1 MRFCR
6 QKNRLPRLLI
16 ALPLLVALG
25 ACQTFGPSIPDQEL
39 DNASP
44 GPFRPFRSSMNAA
57 PQARAPLSS
66 ADATAAGGS
75 PILVRGTNDL
85 PAITPD
91 VPTSTIKNGEYV
103 LNFDNVDIRDVLKTV
118 LTDMLGINYVVDP
131 AIQGTISL
139 RTAKP
144 LSRAAVLPAFE
155 EALKL
160 AGAALVPGSSGYQV
174 VPIAS
179 AAQRGAIG
187 VAGNSL
193 GPGYQVRLVPLRYVT
208 APDVQRVLDPLVP
221 PGTVIPAAASNAS
234 LITLAGTASDVDR
247 AERAIAMFDVNWLRS
262 QSFGLF
268 PLRYSSAA
276 SVAEG
281 LNSVIGKQGPLAGV
295 VRIVPIAHLN
305 AILVVSKNYAHV
317 EEMRTWV
324 ERFDR
329 GRNVLKPRLFVYYV
343 QNGRARD
350 LANVLTK
357 ALSQSRGGTTSASTS
372 PSAVP
377 PTDDLAPATDSPQ
390 PSAPGLNSP
399 LVNSAGGSS
408 GAVPA
413 SLTTPVG
420 SITMSTPDGAGNDAS
435 AALTDLRITADE
447 PNNALLIMTTPERY
461 AQVES
466 ALVRLDAAPLQVM
479 LEASIAEVDLNDGFR
494 YGVQVSLEK
503 GAFSALSSAVAA
515 TALGP
520 STGGLSAALL
530 RSDIKAT
537 LDFLSNYTTVRVISA
552 PKLMVLN
559 NRTASLQVGDQVP
572 IATSSS
578 VSNITPNAPTVNSIQ
593 MYDTGIILRVTP
605 RVNRNGRVLMDIA
618 QEVSQSVPTTTSTLN
633 SPTIQQRR
641 VATSVVVEDGQ
652 TVAIGGLIKDSR
664 ARDRTGVPWL
674 KDVPGVG
681 PLFGT
686 SDDRTDRTEL
696 LILIQPH
703 VIRNAASA
711 EAATDELSAKLPMLH
726 DSFRAPRRP

>member
-1 MRFCR
+1 
-6 QKNRLPRLLI
+6 
-16 ALPLLVALG
+16 
-25 ACQTFGPSIPDQEL
+25 
-39 DNASP
+39 
-44 GPFRPFRSSMNAA
+44 MNAT

-66 ADATAAGGS
+66 ADASAAGGS
-75 PILVRGTNDL
+75 PILVHGTNDL

-131 AIQGTISL
+131 VIQGTISL

-281 LNSVIGKQGPLAGV
+281 LNSVIGKQGPLAGA

-350 LANVLTK
+350 LASVLTK
-357 ALSQSRGGTTSASTS
+357 ALSQSRGGNTSAATSS
-372 PSAVP
+372 PSAP
-377 PTDDLAPATDSPQ
+377 TTDDISPATDSPQ
-390 PSAPGLNSP
+390 PSMPNASGLNSP
-399 LVNSAGGSS
+399 LANSSGGGS

-413 SLTTPVG
+413 SLITPIG
-420 SITMSTPDGAGNDAS
+420 STTMSTPDGPGNDAS
-435 AALTDLRITADE
+435 TALTDLRITADE

-664 ARDRTGVPWL
+664 ARDRTGLPWL

-696 LILIQPH
+696 LVLIQPH

>member
-1 MRFCR
+1 MRFGR
-6 QKNRLPRLLI
+6 HQVPLPRLLV
-16 ALPLLVALG
+16 AFSLSAALG
-25 ACQTFGPSIPDQEL
+25 ACQTFGPAIPDQAL
-39 DNASP
+39 DDASP
-44 GPFRPFRSSMNAA
+44 GPFGPFRSSMNAA
-57 PQARAPLSS
+57 PRTGAPLPS
-66 ADATAAGGS
+66 ADAATGASA

-85 PAITPD
+85 PAITTD
-91 VPTSTIKNGEYV
+91 APTATVKNGEYV
-103 LNFDNVDIRDVLKTV
+103 LNFDNVDIRDVLKAV
-118 LTDMLGINYVVDP
+118 LTDMLGINYIVDP

-160 AGAALVPGSSGYQV
+160 AGAALVPGSSAYQV
-174 VPIAS
+174 VPIAN
-179 AAQRGAIG
+179 AAQRGPIG
-187 VAGNSL
+187 VSGNSL

-208 APDVQRVLDPLVP
+208 APDVQRILEPLVP
-221 PGTVIPAAASNAS
+221 PGTVIPAGASNAS

-247 AERAIAMFDVNWLRS
+247 AERAIEMFDVNWLRS

-343 QNGRARD
+343 QNGRAKD
-350 LANVLTK
+350 LASVLTK
-357 ALSQSRGGTTSASTS
+357 ALSQSRGGTTSVPTSQST
-372 PSAVP
+372 VP
-377 PTDDLAPATDSPQ
+377 AGDDLAPATESPQ
-390 PSAPGLNSP
+390 PSSPGLSSP
-399 LVNSAGGSS
+399 LVSSSGGGS
-408 GAVPA
+408 GAVAA
-413 SLTTPVG
+413 SLTTAAG
-420 SITMSTPDGAGNDAS
+420 SITASTPDSSANDAGG
-435 AALTDLRITADE
+435 ALTDLRITADE

-494 YGVQVSLEK
+494 YGVQVSLNN

-515 TALGP
+515 AALGP

-641 VATSVVVEDGQ
+641 VSTSVVVEDGQ

-674 KDVPGVG
+674 KDIPGVG

-686 SDDRTDRTEL
+686 SDDRIDRTEL
-696 LILIQPH
+696 LVLIQPH

-711 EAATDELSAKLPMLH
+711 DAATDELSAKLPMLH
-726 DSFRAPRRP
+726 DNFRPSRRP